1 MKKQPIKPNPNK
13 RLTIDR
19 QINDTDIWVVEI
31 KGYKRFIG
39 GFSELNRQFEKQ
51 NNDWKCTVKI
61 RFIDKS
67 GQNVEKY

>member
-1 MKKQPIKPNPNK
+1 MKKPPIKPNLNK

-31 KGYKRFIG
+31 KGHKRFIG

-51 NNDWKCTVKI
+51 NNNWECTVKM

-67 GQNVEKY
+67 VRNVEKY